1 MRTVTIKLPE
11 FLDDSLEAAA
21 VGAKQSKSAV
31 VRDLL
36 LKALPA
42 ATPGPAA
49 RRARPSLHDR
59 LKQYQGAGPTG
70 VKDLASNPRHLDGY
84 GRE

>member
-1 MRTVTIKLPE
+1 MRTISVKLPE

-21 VGAKQSKSAV
+21 ADAKRSKSAV

-36 LKALPA
+36 QKSLPA
-42 ATPGPAA
+42 VPPGAA
-49 RRARPSLHDR
+49 RRRSGPSLHDR

-70 VKDLASNPRHLDGY
+70 VPDLASNPEHLAAY